1 MGLGRQREG
10 NTQPVQQSAFGSD
23 EYVKKPDA
31 EQHVEADQIA
41 QAYDQQVG
49 VKPVTKPE
57 LTDLNAPA
65 GDAETVDDLDI

>member
-1 MGLGRQREG
+1 MSKVE
-10 NTQPVQQSAFGSD
+10 
-23 EYVKKPDA
+23 KPDA

-41 QAYDQQVG
+41 QAHDQQVG

-57 LTDLNAPA
+57 LTDLDAAA